1 MIFLKTQLQEKLFN
15 LQDIEY
21 KAFHSKLMPTVNPD
35 AVIGI
40 RTPVLR
46 KFSDEFYKTNEANAF
61 LKNLPHKYYEENN
74 LHAFLLEKITDYNT
88 LIKELN
94 IFLPFVDNWATCDMM
109 KPKIFKKHK
118 PLLIKDIEKWLK
130 SKNTY
135 EVRYGIVCL
144 MTYFIESDFKK
155 EYLNWI
161 VDIKSDEY
169 YINMARAWFFATALT
184 KQYNSTVKIIEN
196 KMLDKWTHNKAI
208 QKACESYQVADEQK
222 ENLRKLKR

>member
-1 MIFLKTQLQEKLFN
+1 MKTQLQEKLFT

-21 KAFHSKLMPTVNPD
+21 KAFHSKLIPTVNPD
-35 AVIGI
+35 TVIGI
-40 RTPVLR
+40 RSPVLR
-46 KFSDEFYKTNEANAF
+46 KFADEFYKTEDAEAF
-61 LKNLPHKYYEENN
+61 LKELPHKYYEENN
-74 LHAFLLEKITDYNT
+74 LHAFLLEKITDYLT

-144 MTYFIESDFKK
+144 MTYFLESDFKK
-155 EYLNWI
+155 EYLIWI

-184 KQYNSTVKIIEN
+184 KQYSSTVKIIEN